1 MSTGLLN
8 SSDKNVYGKQA
19 LIVSKRQQYSDLDLS
34 FLRISKNDIVPLT
47 DIDAVKASVRNI
59 LLTNHGDRPFQPY
72 LGANLRA
79 LLFEPADQ
87 FTIFAIHEDIRFAL
101 SKFEPRIDQ
110 IRIRVDFNESSSQ
123 YTVSLTFQVIA
134 PNQNVDMVIRLE
146 RIR

>member
-1 MSTGLLN
+1 MSTGLL
-8 SSDKNVYGKQA
+8 SDKNVYGKQA
-19 LIVSKRQQYSDLDLS
+19 LIVSRRQQYSDLDLS
-34 FLRISKNDIVPLT
+34 LVRISKNDIVPLT
-47 DIDAVKASVRNI
+47 DIDAVKTSVRNI

-87 FTIFAIHEDIRFAL
+87 FTIFAIHEDIRFAIT
-101 SKFEPRIDQ
+101 KFEPRIDQ

-123 YTVSLTFQVIA
+123 YNVSLAFRVIA
-134 PNQNVDMVIRLE
+134 QNQSADMIVRLE